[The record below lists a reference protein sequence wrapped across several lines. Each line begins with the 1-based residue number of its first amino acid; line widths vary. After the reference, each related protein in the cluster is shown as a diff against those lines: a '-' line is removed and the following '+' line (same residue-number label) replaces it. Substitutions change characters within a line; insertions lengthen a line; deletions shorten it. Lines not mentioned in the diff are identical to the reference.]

1 MNELTYNDIK
11 TAHQTITCLKN
22 TDFNAQTQTTIGRQ
36 LASVATFVTNESGL
50 IIHNF
55 NPQYNFNVVV
65 V

>member
-11 TAHQTITCLKN
+11 TAYQTITCLKN
-22 TDFNAQTQTTIGRQ
+22 TDINAQTQTTISRQ

-55 NPQYNFNVVV
+55 NPQYSFYVVV

>member
-11 TAHQTITCLKN
+11 TAYQTITCLKN
-22 TDFNAQTQTTIGRQ
+22 TDINAQTQTTISRQ
-36 LASVATFVTNESGL
+36 LASVTTFVTNESGL

-55 NPQYNFNVVV
+55 NPQYSFYVVV